1 MNRSESLNG
10 WKKLFFRPT
19 LRETIAVFIT
29 LVYLGFQVYRT
40 FIVPQPPLI
49 IRPIHVASVSLLC
62 FLYVPF
68 KTKGKSKLVQ
78 TAANIFDVFGYLA
91 SLYLLYYHI
100 TNYDRLISRINYLDA
115 VSNMDRIACILV
127 IILIM
132 GGIYRTVGKPLAI
145 FIAIAIIY
153 GFTAPYLPGI
163 LYYQGLDMDKF
174 TQLMI
179 MGNEGIYGSAT
190 SAASGFLFWMM
201 LFGGLFSGG
210 SCGQVLIDLGLL
222 AGAKSKD
229 ASAPAKAAVV
239 SSGLFGMISGSAA
252 ANVASTGVF
261 TIPMMKKVGYTPEEA
276 GAIEAVASTGGQIM
290 PPIMGTAAFLMADM
304 LEINY
309 LKIASAALAPGL
321 IYYGAVFL
329 LVHLLAKKRASQNKD
344 YAPVEFKCEPI
355 IPRLHLLSPVVVLM
369 GAMAMGSTIQRAALY
384 AIFTV
389 ILLNYIDK
397 KERRKSTLE
406 LMEMVM
412 LAAKRTA
419 TVGMPLCGCGII
431 IGIITMSG
439 LASRLSI
446 VISTVGSQFLWIGL
460 LITMFGCMLLG
471 MALPTVAA
479 YLTAYVLFMPTLL
492 GLGIDVLPAN
502 LFIFYFG
509 IFAQITPPVC
519 VASYTAAGIANS
531 DSWKTG
537 WKAFTYALCAF
548 LAPFVFVYQPGVLLI
563 GPFGEIVMAIGI
575 LVAGTF
581 MLTIGLSGYFNME
594 LSKIERSICII
605 SGILICLPE
614 SVTDIIGFIMA
625 ATLIGYLIMKKKK
638 MVVTKAV

>member
-1 MNRSESLNG
+1 MNKSENLNG
-10 WKKLFFRPT
+10 LKKLFFRPT

-29 LVYLGFQVYRT
+29 LIYLGFQVYRT
-40 FIVPQPPLI
+40 FIVPQPPLM

-68 KTKGKSKLVQ
+68 KTQGKSKLIKTLSNV
-78 TAANIFDVFGYLA
+78 FDVFGYLA
-91 SLYLLYYHI
+91 SIFILYYHI
-100 TNYDRLISRINYLDA
+100 INYDRLISRINYLDP
-115 VSNMDRIACILV
+115 VSSMDRIACILV

-145 FIAIAIIY
+145 FIALAIIY
-153 GFTAPYLPGI
+153 GFAAPYLPGI
-163 LYYQGLDMDKF
+163 LYYQGLTIDKF

-261 TIPMMKKVGYTPEEA
+261 TIPMMKKVGYTSEEA

-329 LVHLLAKKRASQNKD
+329 LVHLLAKKRASMIKD
-344 YAPVEFKCEPI
+344 FVPVEFKCEPI

-369 GAMAMGSTIQRAALY
+369 GAMTMGSTIQRAALY

-406 LMEMVM
+406 LFEMVM

-446 VISTVGSQFLWIGL
+446 VISSVGSQFLWIGL
-460 LITMFGCMLLG
+460 LITMLGCMLLG

-492 GLGIDVLPAN
+492 GLGIPVLPAN

-548 LAPFVFVYQPGVLLI
+548 FAPFVFVYQPGVLLI
-563 GPFGEIVMAIGI
+563 GSIGEIVMAIGI
-575 LVAGTF
+575 LVAGTV
-581 MLTIGLSGYFNME
+581 MLTMGLSGYFRQE
-594 LSKIERSICII
+594 LSKIERSICIV

-614 SVTDIIGFIMA
+614 ASTDIIGFIIA
-625 ATLIGYLIMKKKK
+625 AVLIGYLTIKKKK
-638 MVVTKAV
+638 AGVAKEA

>member
-1 MNRSESLNG
+1 MERSDKLNG
-10 WKKLFFRPT
+10 WRDLFFRPT
-19 LRETIAVFIT
+19 LRETIAVFMT
-29 LVYLGFQVYRT
+29 LIYLGFQIYRT
-40 FIVPQPPLI
+40 FLVPQPPLI
-49 IRPIHVASVSLLC
+49 IRPVHVASVSLLC

-68 KTKGKSKLVQ
+68 KTDGKSKLVK
-78 TAANIFDVFGYLA
+78 TCINIFDIFGYLA
-91 SLYLLYYHI
+91 SIFVLFYHLI
-100 TNYDRLISRINYLDA
+100 NYDRLISRINYLDP
-115 VSNMDRIACILV
+115 VTSVDRIACILV
-127 IILIM
+127 IIIIM

-145 FIAIAIIY
+145 FIAIAISY
-153 GFTAPYLPGI
+153 GFLSPYLPGI
-163 LYYQGLDMDKF
+163 LYYQGLTIDKF

-229 ASAPAKAAVV
+229 ASAPAKAAVI

-261 TIPMMKKVGYTPEEA
+261 TIPMMKKVGYTSEEA

-309 LKIASAALAPGL
+309 LKIASAALVPGL

-329 LVHLLAKKRASQNKD
+329 LVDLLAKKRLLQNRD
-344 YAPVEFKCEPI
+344 FAPVEFKCEPI
-355 IPRLHLLSPVVVLM
+355 IPRLHLLSPIVVLM
-369 GAMAMGSTIQRAALY
+369 GAMALGSTIQRAALY

-389 ILLNYIDK
+389 IILNFIDK
-397 KERRKSTLE
+397 KERRKSVLE
-406 LMEMVM
+406 LFEMVM

-419 TVGMPLCGCGII
+419 TVGMPLVGCGII

-446 VISTVGSQFLWIGL
+446 VISTVGANYLWIGL

-492 GLGIDVLPAN
+492 QLGIPVLPAN
-502 LFIFYFG
+502 LFIFYYG

-548 LAPFVFVYQPGVLLI
+548 FAPFVFVYQPGVLLI
-563 GPFGEIVMAIGI
+563 GSLFEIVTAIGV
-575 LVAGTF
+575 LVAGTI
-581 MLTIGLSGYFNME
+581 MLTIGLAGYSFVE
-594 LSKIERSICII
+594 LNKVERALCII

-614 SVTDIIGFIMA
+614 SNTDIAGFAISIA
-625 ATLIGYLIMKKKK
+625 LIINMILKKKK
-638 MVVTKAV
+638 VIVAKEV